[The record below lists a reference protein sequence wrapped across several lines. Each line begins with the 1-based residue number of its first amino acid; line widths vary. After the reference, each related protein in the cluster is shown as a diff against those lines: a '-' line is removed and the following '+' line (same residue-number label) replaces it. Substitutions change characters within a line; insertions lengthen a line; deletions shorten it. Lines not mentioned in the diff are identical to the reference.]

1 MKQALFYSA
10 LGENIVQCDLCPHHC
25 TIKPDQT
32 GICRVRK
39 NIDGTLFSLV
49 YGHPVTQSVDPIEK
63 KPLFHFYPGSKTFSI
78 ATVGCNLHC
87 KHCQN
92 ADISQTSADH
102 SSLMKVSA
110 ESIVESAKNCN
121 AHSISY
127 TYTEPTIFYEYA
139 FDIASIAHDHDLK
152 NVFVTNGYISK
163 EPLEKIAPFIDGA
176 NIDLKAMNDEF
187 YKRVCG
193 ARLQPVLDAI
203 KIYIEQE
210 IWVEITTLIIPGY
223 NDDEQELQKIAKFIY
238 DINPEIPW
246 HVTGFSPSFQL
257 TEISPT
263 TIAMLEKA
271 ISIGKENGLSYIY
284 PGNRGFGE
292 HTICPICNKD
302 LIRRDGF
309 HVTNNKIIK
318 NKCPDCQATINGVG
332 LDWNR

>member
-10 LGENIVQCDLCPHHC
+10 FGENIVQCDLCPHHC
-25 TIKPDQT
+25 TIKPDHT

-102 SSLMKVSA
+102 SSSMMVPA

-203 KIYIEQE
+203 KIYIEHE

-271 ISIGKENGLSYIY
+271 MSIGKENGLSYIY

-318 NKCPDCQATINGVG
+318 NKCPDCQATINGIG